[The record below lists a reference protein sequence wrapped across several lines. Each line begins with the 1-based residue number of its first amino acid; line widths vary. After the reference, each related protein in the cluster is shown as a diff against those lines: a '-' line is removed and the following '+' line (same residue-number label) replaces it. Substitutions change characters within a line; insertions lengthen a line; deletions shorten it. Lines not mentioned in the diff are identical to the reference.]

1 VEEAFRFL
9 WGIRL
14 RHQVDRAPRK
24 ESPDD
29 RVDPR
34 ALNAVSRR
42 TLREAFRVVERA
54 QRLPS
59 LDLPLVR

>member
-1 VEEAFRFL
+1 VEEAFPFM

-14 RHQVDRAPRK
+14 RHQVDRALRK

-34 ALNAVSRR
+34 ALSAVSRR
-42 TLREAFRVVERA
+42 TLREAFRVVEQA